1 MNKEVKR
8 EEKNYYKKF
17 QASLKADLSD
27 DGLIVEVS
35 GTGRGFLVLLTILT
49 KKISESIKV
58 DPNTVIELV
67 SKAINELEE

>member
-1 MNKEVKR
+1 MDKEVKCKK
-8 EEKNYYKKF
+8 KNCYKEL
-17 QASLKADLSD
+17 QASIKADLSD
-27 DGLIVEVS
+27 DGLTVEAS
-35 GTGRGFLVLLTILT
+35 GTDRGFVALLTVLT